1 MFVKSLEGGVKSEV
15 GMKTPEVGEN
25 IEKNVPTSGEF
36 KNSDVDNYEKQD
48 ESYEQKL
55 NGNQFVDRVLY
66 SNFED
71 VALSSEDKRQL
82 DILLPKIREN
92 LNNYTELDP
101 KNELYQKYQ
110 KMISDGEYED
120 VNELCNGEGLNE
132 DDVYDNE
139 PKIYCEEYSSG
150 LTDGYDDKDF
160 YVDGDYTEAYVKG
173 YNDGKESSSL
183 IKNPGNQ
190 ADAAETNAP
199 VESKQIMLPEK
210 NGSWDGEKGNST
222 WTPDPD
228 YIPAEKSK
236 SPETNPYSNPDKIT
250 LKDILTKYG
259 VDGINFKEGYPV
271 FDDVSKGTVEVEGFE
286 TGGAAAK
293 QKNFAK
299 ADLAMSEKKG
309 CSPQEVKHWR
319 MENNYTWHECEDK
332 ATMQK
337 VPNEVH
343 ANVPHAGGRSQT
355 QEVE

>member
-71 VALSSEDKRQL
+71 VALSPEDKRQL

-150 LTDGYDDKDF
+150 LADGYDDKDF

-183 IKNPGNQ
+183 IKNPGIRQMWRRQMLRLNRSRSCFLRKT
-190 ADAAETNAP
+190 ARGMAKKAIRHGHLIRITYPRRRAR
-199 VESKQIMLPEK
+199 VLKQ
-210 NGSWDGEKGNST
+210 T
-222 WTPDPD
+222 RT
-228 YIPAEKSK
+228 A
-236 SPETNPYSNPDKIT
+236 
-250 LKDILTKYG
+250 ILTK
-259 VDGINFKEGYPV
+259 
-271 FDDVSKGTVEVEGFE
+271 
-286 TGGAAAK
+286 
-293 QKNFAK
+293 
-299 ADLAMSEKKG
+299 LL
-309 CSPQEVKHWR
+309 
-319 MENNYTWHECEDK
+319 
-332 ATMQK
+332 
-337 VPNEVH
+337 
-343 ANVPHAGGRSQT
+343 
-355 QEVE
+355 

>member
-1 MFVKSLEGGVKSEV
+1 MFRKSLEGGVKSEV

-71 VALSSEDKRQL
+71 AALSPEDKRQL

-150 LTDGYDDKDF
+150 LADGYDDKNF

-190 ADAAETNAP
+190 ADVAETNAP
-199 VESKQIMLPEK
+199 VESKR
-210 NGSWDGEKGNST
+210 
-222 WTPDPD
+222 
-228 YIPAEKSK
+228 
-236 SPETNPYSNPDKIT
+236 KI
-250 LKDILTKYG
+250 
-259 VDGINFKEGYPV
+259 
-271 FDDVSKGTVEVEGFE
+271 
-286 TGGAAAK
+286 
-293 QKNFAK
+293 
-299 ADLAMSEKKG
+299 
-309 CSPQEVKHWR
+309 
-319 MENNYTWHECEDK
+319 
-332 ATMQK
+332 
-337 VPNEVH
+337 
-343 ANVPHAGGRSQT
+343 GRAH
-355 QEVE
+355 V